1 MSTMACFRFV
11 ADWLTTRLGFKRML
25 QLSGGL
31 TATGLVIAVSL
42 PYFSTAIFGF
52 LLVGAGVSS
61 VVPLVYSAAGRSK
74 TMSPGMALASVSTIG
89 FLGFLA
95 GPPLIGFVAQATNL
109 RISFFIIALIGLG
122 IAIMSNKVKE

>member
-1 MSTMACFRFV
+1 
-11 ADWLTTRLGFKRML
+11 
-25 QLSGGL
+25 
-31 TATGLVIAVSL
+31 
-42 PYFSTAIFGF
+42 
-52 LLVGAGVSS
+52 
-61 VVPLVYSAAGRSK
+61 
-74 TMSPGMALASVSTIG
+74 MSPGMALASVSTIG